1 MFMIEPIKFIPLTF
15 SKSNIKTYVKIDII
29 TQLTEIEDETW
40 VYTINDTTPMIV
52 KESVGEILAK
62 MGAVAWNTAE

>member
-1 MFMIEPIKFIPLTF
+1 MFTMNAIKFIPLTF

-40 VYTINDTTPMIV
+40 VCTINDTTPMIV

-62 MGAVAWNTAE
+62 MGATVWNAKG